1 MSCFTQIILL
11 KGTYKMFSL
20 KKTVSLIHREG
31 WKFATI
37 FFLTSSL
44 LLMVWLPFAIIGFL
58 LTFFVVWFFRDP
70 DRKTPNIK
78 NKIISPADGKICL
91 IDKAKPP
98 KELLMDSKEMFRIC
112 VFMNVFNVH
121 VNRSPVKGTIREIVY
136 KKGQFL
142 NASLDKASE
151 KNERNS
157 LIIETDDNKE
167 IIVTQI
173 AGLIARRILSFVNNK
188 DKIDVGERFGLI
200 RFGSRVDIYLPE
212 GSKAAVK
219 IGDTVKAGETII
231 GSL

>member
-1 MSCFTQIILL
+1 MSLL
-11 KGTYKMFSL
+11 KKLFSF
-20 KKTVSLIHREG
+20 IHKEG
-31 WKFATI
+31 WKFASI
-37 FFLTSSL
+37 SL
-44 LLMVWLPFAIIGFL
+44 IISLVLLFISPPLATIGFL
-58 LTFFVVWFFRDP
+58 LTFFIIWFFRDP
-70 DRKTPNIK
+70 DRTTPNIK

-121 VNRSPVKGTIREIVY
+121 INRSPVKGTIKKIVY
-136 KKGQFL
+136 KEGQFL

-157 LIIETDDNKE
+157 LVIETEDNKE

-173 AGLIARRILSFVNNK
+173 AGLIARRILSFVHDK
-188 DKIDVGERFGLI
+188 DKIDIGERFGLI